1 MVAFYTVTKGEH
13 PFGEEPDRDRNL
25 RNGDPVYLNKL
36 EDPAV
41 KDLISWMLS
50 HDSKERPTAERA
62 LKHPYLQPMEQQF
75 EMLSKMGNQPE
86 IKTEDNSSCVVREL
100 NSDSTD
106 WQTLIDPDVLKYLC
120 TDVVRGKL
128 KTFEYGSSW
137 TQCLRLIRNVD
148 QHKND
153 KPRPLPQPA
162 AFGDPQ
168 EYFLKKFPNLPIV
181 VHRIVRKC
189 DWKERAD
196 LKKFFI

>member
-25 RNGDPVYLNKL
+25 RNGDPIYLDKL
-36 EDPAV
+36 EDPVA

-50 HDSKERPTAERA
+50 HDSKERPTAEQA
-62 LKHPYLQPMEQQF
+62 LKHPYLLSLKQQF
-75 EMLSKMGNQPE
+75 ELLSKMGNQPE
-86 IKTEDNSSCVVREL
+86 IKTEDTSSSVVREL

-106 WQTLIDPDVLKYLC
+106 WQALMDSDVLKYLC
-120 TDVVRGKL
+120 TVEEKGKS
-128 KTFEYGSSW
+128 KTFKYGSSW

-168 EYFLKKFPNLPIV
+168 EYFLKKFPNLAVV
-181 VHRIVRKC
+181 VHRIARKC
-189 DWKERAD
+189 DWKDRPD
-196 LKKFFI
+196 LKEFFI

>member
-25 RNGDPVYLNKL
+25 RNGDPIYLDKL

-50 HDSKERPTAERA
+50 HDSKKRPTAKQA
-62 LKHPYLQPMEQQF
+62 LKHPYLLSKEKQF
-75 EMLSKMGNQPE
+75 ELLSKMGNQSE
-86 IKTEDNSSCVVREL
+86 IKTEDTSSSVVREL
-100 NSDSTD
+100 ISDSTD
-106 WQTLIDPDVLKYLC
+106 WQTLMDSDVLTYLC
-120 TDVVRGKL
+120 TDEVRGKL

-148 QHKND
+148 QHRDD

-168 EYFLKKFPNLPIV
+168 EYFLKKFPNLPVV
-181 VHRIVRKC
+181 VHKIVRKC

-196 LKKFFI
+196 VKQFFI